1 VDFITF
7 PPSIQ
12 KKLPKYPVPIVRIGR
27 LAVDNSMQGK
37 GVGASLLKDAL
48 QRCVM
53 VSKEVG
59 IFAVVVEAKHEKA
72 KRFYLKYGFSEFN
85 DEPLNLFLPIKT
97 IRDLM

>member
-1 VDFITF
+1 MDFTTF

-48 QRCVM
+48 YRCVKL
-53 VSKEVG
+53 SKEV
-59 IFAVVVEAKHEKA
+59 
-72 KRFYLKYGFSEFN
+72 
-85 DEPLNLFLPIKT
+85 DLPW
-97 IRDLM
+97 